1 MANNK
6 DEIMSLR
13 QRLQNR
19 IDMLDE
25 VYFMVENTE
34 NWFKK
39 TKPVIENLS
48 QFLEGDEVNGITIS
62 DELKFQIKNMRI
74 ELILEILDKTYAGG
88 MFSKYDLTA
97 ACYFIYH
104 ADISKYSD
112 ILYEKIKY
120 LSFDEYTSGIK
131 STAYNKLLRCIS
143 AENAFKMLIDILEEY
158 PNSASVYG
166 IKANKNINENNIK
179 QLFDID
185 TKYDTDLTSSFVE
198 YLSDEQVIYLCQRDN
213 MRPWQ
218 ISEIAASCNL
228 SKDLEIYF
236 STFSYA
242 NVRKALVKNT
252 QLSDETLTFLS
263 KDLKISVAAAAVNEI
278 NRRFTFNAN

>member
-1 MANNK
+1 
-6 DEIMSLR
+6 MSLR

-39 TKPVIENLS
+39 TKPVVENLS
-48 QFLEGDEVNGITIS
+48 QFLEGDEENGISIS
-62 DELKFQIKNMRI
+62 DELKLQIKHMRI
-74 ELILEILDKTYAGG
+74 ELILDILDKTYAGG

-104 ADISKYSD
+104 ADLSKYSD

-120 LSFDEYTSGIK
+120 LSFNEYIK
-131 STAYNKLLRCIS
+131 STAYNKLLRYVS
-143 AENAFKMLIDILEEY
+143 AENAFKILIDILEEY
-158 PNSASVYG
+158 PNSTSIYG

-185 TKYDTDLTSSFVE
+185 IKYDTDLTSSFVE
-198 YLSDEQVIYLCQRDN
+198 YLSDEQIIYLCQRDS

-228 SKDLEIYF
+228 SKDLEEYF
-236 STFSYA
+236 STFSNA

-252 QLSDETLTFLS
+252 RLSDETLIFLS
-263 KDLKISVAAAAVNEI
+263 KDLKKSVTDAAVNET
-278 NRRFTFNAN
+278 NRRSTFNAN